1 MSKRLVIAEKPSVA
15 RDMAKAL
22 GGFHDEE
29 EYLESED
36 YLITWAVGHLVEF
49 IPPDE
54 IDPKY
59 KFWMLEDLPIIPDKF
74 ELKAK
79 DKCTSRIRAI
89 KKLMNRKDVDY
100 LVNACDAGREGEL
113 IFRELVKFCKSKK
126 PILRLWLQSMTPE
139 AIRHGFD
146 DLRPGEEYENL
157 YQAAQCRSE
166 ADWLIGMNATRALTR
181 RLKHRQ
187 EKNSWSAGRVQTPTL
202 AMLQSRELEILQFRS
217 RPFWRLKAQF
227 DLPQESDDPT
237 PPHQYEGTYFD
248 PKCDK
253 AGDAPKRDEWIL
265 DEVEAKRI
273 METVKGQ
280 VGLVSETRTPKSIA
294 APRLFDL
301 TTLQREANRRFG
313 MSAKNTLAAAQRL
326 YESHKLIT
334 YPRTSSKCLPSDYV
348 GTVKQLFSLFTT
360 YKGRASEGFLNFD
373 LYAQSAEQL
382 LKSDKLLNF
391 GKIFDDKGIT
401 DHFAIIPTS
410 QRLSKS
416 LRDDEARIYNLIVRR
431 FLAAFFPQAIQV
443 DIDRETVVETPSHEQ
458 FHFRTRASYLSEK
471 GWKAVYGQE
480 GKEENDVLP
489 KLINVGGR
497 PSAAKVSE
505 VSLKDETTTPPA
517 RITEAR
523 LLSLMENAGKQV
535 EDEDL
540 SSAIKDTGLGTPAT
554 RAEIIEALLARG
566 YIERADKALKT
577 TTKGIILI
585 DILKRIDCKRL
596 ASPEL
601 TGQMEYN
608 LNQVEHGTYKGRK
621 YMDEIIDYTKDIVDK
636 TKAFEYEQ
644 IYADDEPLGLCPI
657 CHKHQVYERMRFYAC
672 EANHGRA
679 DDACSFI
686 VWKENNGRYLDTRT
700 MRELLA
706 DGETELLEGFK
717 GSGNRTYRAR
727 LRWQDGSLNLE
738 TENGDT
744 VGASDI
750 ELPVSND
757 ILGLCPF
764 DRNCHVVET
773 STDYHCEQTCVLNG
787 SHKKGFSM
795 SRIVCQRTISHEEL
809 QTLLTNGRTELLE
822 GFISKF
828 NKPFKGY
835 LVLSEQTGRY
845 KFEFAPRAGRAAK
858 EAAPADTDAPA
869 TPKRTRKKT
878 ATETQ
883 SEAVAPAA
891 PARPKRTRKKAAEAK
906 AGAVDSEL
914 TPPWES
920 AEPAATVAPARPKR
934 TRKKATAEVQPE
946 AVVPGEASSL
956 WEDIEATKPVAPAR
970 PKRTRKK
977 AVETQSEV
985 VMPGEGSS
993 LWEDMEPAKPA
1004 APARPKRTRK
1014 KAVETQ
1020 SEVVAPGEGSSLW
1033 EDMEPAK
1040 PATPTRPKRTRKK
1053 AADT

>member
-1 MSKRLVIAEKPSVA
+1 M
-15 RDMAKAL
+15 
-22 GGFHDEE
+22 
-29 EYLESED
+29 
-36 YLITWAVGHLVEF
+36 
-49 IPPDE
+49 
-54 IDPKY
+54 
-59 KFWMLEDLPIIPDKF
+59 
-74 ELKAK
+74 
-79 DKCTSRIRAI
+79 
-89 KKLMNRKDVDY
+89 
-100 LVNACDAGREGEL
+100 
-113 IFRELVKFCKSKK
+113 
-126 PILRLWLQSMTPE
+126 
-139 AIRHGFD
+139 
-146 DLRPGEEYENL
+146 
-157 YQAAQCRSE
+157 
-166 ADWLIGMNATRALTR
+166 
-181 RLKHRQ
+181 
-187 EKNSWSAGRVQTPTL
+187 
-202 AMLQSRELEILQFRS
+202 
-217 RPFWRLKAQF
+217 
-227 DLPQESDDPT
+227 
-237 PPHQYEGTYFD
+237 
-248 PKCDK
+248 
-253 AGDAPKRDEWIL
+253 
-265 DEVEAKRI
+265 
-273 METVKGQ
+273 
-280 VGLVSETRTPKSIA
+280 
-294 APRLFDL
+294 
-301 TTLQREANRRFG
+301 
-313 MSAKNTLAAAQRL
+313 
-326 YESHKLIT
+326 
-334 YPRTSSKCLPSDYV
+334 
-348 GTVKQLFSLFTT
+348 
-360 YKGRASEGFLNFD
+360 
-373 LYAQSAEQL
+373 
-382 LKSDKLLNF
+382 
-391 GKIFDDKGIT
+391 
-401 DHFAIIPTS
+401 
-410 QRLSKS
+410 
-416 LRDDEARIYNLIVRR
+416 
-431 FLAAFFPQAIQV
+431 
-443 DIDRETVVETPSHEQ
+443 
-458 FHFRTRASYLSEK
+458 
-471 GWKAVYGQE
+471 
-480 GKEENDVLP
+480 
-489 KLINVGGR
+489 
-497 PSAAKVSE
+497 
-505 VSLKDETTTPPA
+505 
-517 RITEAR
+517 
-523 LLSLMENAGKQV
+523 
-535 EDEDL
+535 L